1 MCDSI
6 NPKQYGL
13 SARDRLEKLS
23 DNHFALV
30 INRKSRIIMADGKR
44 ILHKAEILRTHQPD
58 VSVSVKT
65 NAPVCSKTWA
75 FLQNHDIDIMSL
87 ED

>member
-1 MCDSI
+1 MQDSI
-6 NPKQYGL
+6 DPKQYGL

-23 DNHFALV
+23 DNHLALV

-44 ILHKAEILRTHQPD
+44 ILQKAEILRTHQPD
-58 VSVSVKT
+58 VSISLKT

-75 FLQNHDIDIMSL
+75 FLHDHDIDIITQ